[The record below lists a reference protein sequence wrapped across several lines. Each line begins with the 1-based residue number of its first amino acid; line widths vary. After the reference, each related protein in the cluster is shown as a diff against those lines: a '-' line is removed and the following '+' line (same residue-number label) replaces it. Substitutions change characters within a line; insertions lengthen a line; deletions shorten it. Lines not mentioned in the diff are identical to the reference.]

1 MSQFQ
6 NIIGAKLAQAAII
19 STTAT
24 IYNVPALTQAYIKDI
39 DICNTTGSA
48 ITINIYLVPSG
59 ASAGTSN
66 ALYYGYSV
74 AANSVLQWRGLQ
86 ILNAGDFV
94 AVSAS
99 GTGCTITMSGAQA
112 T

>member
-6 NIIGAKLAQAAII
+6 SIIGAKLAQAAIP
-19 STTAT
+19 TTAAT
-24 IYNVPALTQAYIKDI
+24 IYNVPSQNQGYLKDI
-39 DICNTTGSA
+39 DVCNTTGSTV
-48 ITINIYLVPSG
+48 TINIYLVPSG

-66 ALYYGYSV
+66 ALYYGYQI

-86 ILNAGDFV
+86 ILNAGDSIV
-94 AVSAS
+94 VSAS
-99 GTGCTITMSGAQA
+99 ATGCTVTVSGAQA

>member
-6 NIIGAKLAQAAII
+6 NIIGAKLAQAAIP
-19 STTAT
+19 TTAIT
-24 IYNVPALTQAYIKDI
+24 IYNAPSLTQGYLKDI

-48 ITINIYLVPSG
+48 VTINVYLVPSG

-86 ILNAGDFV
+86 ILNAGDSIV
-94 AVSAS
+94 VSAS
-99 GTGCTITMSGAQA
+99 ATGCTITMSGAQA